1 MDTKT
6 VKQME
11 TINQILES
19 EEFNEMFDFEAEK
32 KEIELAGWTLNEL
45 TSFGKQLSKQIG
57 A

>member
-1 MDTKT
+1 VDTKT

-32 KEIELAGWTLNEL
+32 KEIELAGWKLNEL

-57 A
+57 V